1 MQVVSYDFG
10 GPHNDHCQCVMVG
23 EWFCEENVCIRNDS
37 VLIIIKYYVIGELFK
52 AINSVLTTIG
62 LIALVGTL
70 GVSITFLD
78 V

>member
-1 MQVVSYDFG
+1 
-10 GPHNDHCQCVMVG
+10 MVG

-37 VLIIIKYYVIGELFK
+37 VLIIIKYYVSGELFQ
-52 AINSVLTTIG
+52 AVNPALTTVG
-62 LIALVGTL
+62 LVALVGTF